1 MGELLLRVVM
11 SAWCTVDDVAEVRA
25 GEADMA
31 ASAVWWCAVSWARSR
46 QCDMLRC
53 SRGRSGEA
61 REEGTKHA
69 THQIAQSGR
78 SESTAG
84 GRRWASTVY
93 ARMPDPRSA

>member
-1 MGELLLRVVM
+1 VGELLLRVVM

-61 REEGTKHA
+61 REEGTKRA